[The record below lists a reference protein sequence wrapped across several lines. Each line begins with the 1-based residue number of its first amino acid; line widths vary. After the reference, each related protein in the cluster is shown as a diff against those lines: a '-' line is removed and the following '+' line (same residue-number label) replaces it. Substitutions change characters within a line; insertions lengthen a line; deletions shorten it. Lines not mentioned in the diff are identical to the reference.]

1 MARFCFFSFVR
12 SSKAQRSHSERRD
25 GYGTEGVE
33 ADQAEFQHS
42 VANVRVFKPKEL
54 IVTTDAFDPGRDL
67 GQGTFGR
74 VYKGILEDG
83 QEVAVKRYYQEDLW
97 TEVRMLS
104 CIDHS
109 NLIKMIGYCDKGND
123 HIIVHE
129 FMPLRSLNLHL
140 HDLKPGKKPLDL
152 KTRMK
157 IAEGVA
163 KALEYLHDQN
173 DPPIIYAGWKKPVYY
188 SMKIIIQSCQIL
200 IVQNMV
206 LNVFTSRCMEGWM
219 EGCDTVIMV
228 VASYA
233 RPLLSDC
240 EKFPEIADPLM
251 KGQYPCRGFIQALDL
266 VKMCVQEDPQ
276 KRPRAAEVMDRHFL
290 CVVIRGTDACP
301 YQVTTKSTVDEL
313 KAHVCSYWNIILPD
327 SIQFVFD
334 YEGRSNVVD
343 SDVKLCSLLSL
354 CIVNQL
360 SFLEIRLFER
370 VPLRAPDFV
379 REPTTSEFSLAPD
392 PSRAQ
397 LVNPCHLPSSSRMNE
412 FRTEGVE
419 ADQAEFQHRVAN
431 VRVFKPKELMVVTD
445 AFDPGRDLG
454 QGTFGRVYKGILEE
468 GQEVAVKR
476 YDGQEDL
483 WPEVRMLSCI
493 KHPNLIKMIGY
504 CDKGEEHIIVYE
516 FMSLRSLNLHI
527 HDLKPGK
534 RPLDWKTR
542 MKIAQGVAK
551 ALEYLHDQNDPP
563 IIYAGWKNTGVLLDE
578 NYNPKLSN
586 FECAKYGPTGDY
598 STLFSKLR
606 YGYTAGSDICRTGT
620 LTLKSDIYSFGIVL
634 LELISGRKACD
645 ITKPHKEH
653 FIHAWARP
661 LLSDSEKFPEIAD
674 PLMKGQ
680 YPYRELVQ
688 ALELAKMCVERD
700 PHKRPRIAEAVTV
713 LSSLRRSTH

>member
-1 MARFCFFSFVR
+1 M
-12 SSKAQRSHSERRD
+12 
-25 GYGTEGVE
+25 
-33 ADQAEFQHS
+33 
-42 VANVRVFKPKEL
+42 KPNFTK
-54 IVTTDAFDPGRDL
+54 V
-67 GQGTFGR
+67 
-74 VYKGILEDG
+74 
-83 QEVAVKRYYQEDLW
+83 
-97 TEVRMLS
+97 
-104 CIDHS
+104 
-109 NLIKMIGYCDKGND
+109 
-123 HIIVHE
+123 
-129 FMPLRSLNLHL
+129 
-140 HDLKPGKKPLDL
+140 LKVD
-152 KTRMK
+152 
-157 IAEGVA
+157 E
-163 KALEYLHDQN
+163 
-173 DPPIIYAGWKKPVYY
+173 
-188 SMKIIIQSCQIL
+188 
-200 IVQNMV
+200 
-206 LNVFTSRCMEGWM
+206 TSRRWMKLIFGWFLM
-219 EGCDTVIMV
+219 NLLLLMV
-228 VASYA
+228 RRRWRKSI
-233 RPLLSDC
+233 SDG
-240 EKFPEIADPLM
+240 FW
-251 KGQYPCRGFIQALDL
+251 CR
-266 VKMCVQEDPQ
+266 E
-276 KRPRAAEVMDRHFL
+276 
-290 CVVIRGTDACP
+290 
-301 YQVTTKSTVDEL
+301 TVDE
-313 KAHVCSYWNIILPD
+313 
-327 SIQFVFD
+327 F
-334 YEGRSNVVD
+334 
-343 SDVKLCSLLSL
+343 
-354 CIVNQL
+354 
-360 SFLEIRLFER
+360 
-370 VPLRAPDFV
+370 VPLLVCEKMKKKDVGGFHLKREGERGFV
-379 REPTTSEFSLAPD
+379 EETENV
-392 PSRAQ
+392 Q
-397 LVNPCHLPSSSRMNE
+397 LQKG
-412 FRTEGVE
+412 TEGVE